1 MTPTDL
7 PFAVDQHQTHFP
19 DGFFVRLGPRFLTEY
34 YRAFLTSP
42 DACAYVVDTPEDRV
56 GYLVGVTEPVAHR
69 DHVFR
74 EHGRTLAIRAF
85 EAFLRHPTL
94 AWLFVRTRATLYGR
108 KLLARLHPSTPAP
121 HRSTRETLAVLTHV
135 AVRPDAQS
143 QGIGSTLIKK
153 FEADVADAGCPRMIL
168 VTAAGSTGAGGYYRR
183 AGWAARE
190 EHCTPDG
197 LRLTMYERM
206 VECRDR
212 TSSHGK

>member
-1 MTPTDL
+1 MKPTDL

-42 DACAYVVDTPEDRV
+42 DACAYVVDTPEDRI

-85 EAFLRHPTL
+85 EAFIRHPAL

-108 KLLARLHPSTPAP
+108 KMLARLRPSTPARRRP
-121 HRSTRETLAVLTHV
+121 PRETPAVLTHV

-143 QGIGSTLIKK
+143 QGIGSTLIRK
-153 FEADVADAGCPRMIL
+153 FEADVAEAGCPRMIL
-168 VTAAGSTGAGGYYRR
+168 VTASGSTGAGGYYQR
-183 AGWAARE
+183 AGWAARG
-190 EHCTPDG
+190 EHRTPDG

-206 VECRDR
+206 VECRNR
-212 TSSHGK
+212 TSSHSE